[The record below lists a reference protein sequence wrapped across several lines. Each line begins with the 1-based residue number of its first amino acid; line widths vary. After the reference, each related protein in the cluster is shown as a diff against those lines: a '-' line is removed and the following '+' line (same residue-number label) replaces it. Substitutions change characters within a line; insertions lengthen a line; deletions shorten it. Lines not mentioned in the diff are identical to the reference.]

1 MDAARETARP
11 GVGNLGSAK
20 LSAAIGLAIAVSL
33 AGVARA
39 EDIATDDTTVE
50 KLQSLSLEDLANVTV
65 TSVSKR
71 GEPLGEAASSIYV
84 ITHDDIARS
93 GAASVP
99 EMLRLAPNLQV
110 TQTSASGYVITARG
124 FNGNPGAQSFS
135 NKLLVLI
142 DGRSVYS
149 PLFSGVFWDMQDVLP
164 QDIERIEVISGPG
177 ATLWGANAVNGVINI
192 ITRSASR
199 TQGGLVDVEGGSQDR
214 QVGIRYGGKVADD
227 LTWRVY
233 GRALAAD
240 SQLTA
245 AGAKAGDA
253 WSRVQGGFRID
264 WAARPTDL
272 VTFQGDAFGG
282 SEDQRGAGDEKISG
296 RNLTARWSH
305 SAATGSELQVQAYY
319 DYAERA
325 TEGGGGKFHTNTYD
339 IEAQDSF
346 TWGER
351 QQIVWG
357 GGLRTSRYRIEG
369 TQTLFFNPA
378 SGSLNLANLF
388 AQDTITLS
396 PTVRLTV
403 GLKVEDD
410 PYVKPEPLP
419 DLRLAWSPNEA
430 LTLWGAMSMAVRS
443 PTPFDRDVVEKLAP
457 AAPPQLIGDAD
468 FQHEKLTAYE
478 AGLRLHPSSVA
489 TLSISAFYNDYDQLR
504 TIELSPG
511 RKLPLL
517 WGNMLEGSTY
527 GVEAWGEVR
536 VQPWWR
542 LSGGFSTLQ
551 EDLRFKPGATGIV
564 GLHQDGLDPKFQ
576 ASAKS
581 SMDLGSRVTLDGDLR
596 YVGALP
602 NGVVAAYTELNARLG
617 WNITERLQLAVSGR
631 NLLHARHV
639 EYPGGDAIQRTVSA
653 DLQWRF

>member
-1 MDAARETARP
+1 MAA
-11 GVGNLGSAK
+11 
-20 LSAAIGLAIAVSL
+20 AIAVSL
-33 AGVARA
+33 AGSARAGESARA
-39 EDIATDDTTVE
+39 EDLGGAADTTIE
-50 KLQSLSLEDLANVTV
+50 KLRDFSLEDLANLKV

-71 GEPLGEAASSIYV
+71 GEPLGEAASSIFV
-84 ITHDDIARS
+84 ITHDDIVRS
-93 GAASVP
+93 GSTSVP
-99 EMLRLAPNLQV
+99 EILRLAPNLEV

-149 PLFSGVFWDMQDVLP
+149 PLFSGVYWDMQDVLP

-192 ITRSASR
+192 ITRPASQ
-199 TQGGLVDVEGGSQDR
+199 TQGGLVDVEAGGQGR
-214 QVGIRYGGKVADD
+214 QLGLRYGGKASDD

-233 GRALAAD
+233 ARGVAD
-240 SQLTA
+240 DAERTA
-245 AGAKAGDA
+245 AGAKAGDP
-253 WSRVQGGFRID
+253 WSRVQGGFRMD
-264 WAARPTDL
+264 WAARPADL
-272 VTFQGDAFGG
+272 FTFQGDAYRG
-282 SEDQRGAGDEKISG
+282 SEDHPGAGDEKIAG
-296 RNLTARWSH
+296 RDLTARWDH
-305 SAATGSELQVQAYY
+305 TSASGSDLQVEAYY
-319 DYAERA
+319 DRAGRA
-325 TEGGGGKFHTNTYD
+325 TEGGGGKFRVNTFD

-346 TWGER
+346 TLGER

-357 GGLRTSRYRIEG
+357 GGLRTSRYRIDG
-369 TQTLFFNPA
+369 TQTLFFKPA
-378 SGSLNLANLF
+378 SGSLNLADLF
-388 AQDTITLS
+388 AQDTLTLA

-410 PYVKPEPLP
+410 PYVSAELLP
-419 DLRLAWSPNEA
+419 NLRLAWSPSEA
-430 LTLWGAMSMAVRS
+430 LTLWSAVSKAVRS
-443 PTPFDRDVVEKLAP
+443 PTPFDRDVVEKLGP
-457 AAPPQLIGDAD
+457 TAPPQLIGDAD
-468 FQHEKLTAYE
+468 FQHEKLTAFE
-478 AGLRLHPSSVA
+478 AGARFHPAPVA
-489 TLSISAFYNDYDQLR
+489 TVSLSTFYNDYDQLR

-511 RKLPLL
+511 GKLPLL

-542 LSGGFSTLQ
+542 MSGGFSTLH
-551 EDLRFKPGATGIV
+551 EDLKFKPGATGIV
-564 GLHQDGLDPKFQ
+564 GLAQNGQDPKFQ
-576 ASAKS
+576 ASLKS
-581 SMDLGSRVTLDGDLR
+581 SMDLGRRFTLDGDLR

-602 NGVVAAYTELNARLG
+602 SNLVPAYTELNARLG
-617 WNITERLQLAVSGR
+617 WNITDRLQFSVSGR